1 MNKRES
7 DRIIDALVEEI
18 RDWDVTSTQA
28 STEIL
33 SKAGCL
39 LRIDVPLEEER
50 LYVLQQLPRFTL
62 KLCSY
67 VPTSDS
73 KSRLE
78 FLKNKVHRNIVHSR
92 NRKSEYDDKDHYV
105 VYYVATI
112 VKNMH
117 TVLSHTPKIK
127 KDVYRVQDIDQYV
140 TAVAEVFN
148 SIDRLCRIYYQR
160 GLMQIFKDK
169 VGTLSP
175 HSM

>member
-7 DRIIDALVEEI
+7 DRIIDVLVEEI

-62 KLCSY
+62 KLCSH
-67 VPTSDS
+67 VPNNDS

-92 NRKSEYDDKDHYV
+92 NRKSEYDNKDHYV
-105 VYYVATI
+105 VYYVAAI
-112 VKNMH
+112 IKNMH
-117 TVLSHTPKIK
+117 TILSYTPKIK
-127 KDVYRVQDIDQYV
+127 KDAYGVQDINQLM

-148 SIDRLCRIYYQR
+148 AIDRLCRIYYQR
-160 GLMQIFKDK
+160 GIMQVLKDK
-169 VGTLSP
+169 VGTLSA
-175 HSM
+175 HSR